1 MEAVVFFIS
10 AAIILA
16 GGVGVI
22 VVRNPVH
29 AALSLVM
36 TLFGV
41 AVLFVNLE
49 AYFLA
54 VVQVIVYAGAIV
66 VLFLFVIMLVG
77 VDKAEDVRSE
87 PLIGQREFAVLA
99 GIGLVALA
107 VIIGFAAG
115 GEVTGTGDEGF
126 EIARAFEDVDDVD
139 NDGIT
144 DETIPPSQGFL
155 DADGE
160 YVEEDS
166 GNTKQLGR
174 LLFTDYVFAFE
185 ITALLL
191 TIAVVGAVVLARRPK
206 GELAPIPEVEPAWP
220 MRPEPSPDA
229 EVTSDVDDADLEADD
244 DASDEAG
251 DESEEASA

>member
-10 AAIILA
+10 AAIIMA

-41 AVLFVNLE
+41 AVLFINLE

-77 VDKAEDVRSE
+77 VDKAEDVGSE
-87 PLIGQREFAVLA
+87 PLVGQRELAVLA
-99 GIGLVALA
+99 GIGLVARA

-115 GEVTGTGDEGF
+115 GEVTGEGEPGF

-139 NDGIT
+139 GDGIT

-206 GELAPIPEVEPAWP
+206 GELEPIPEVEPAWP
-220 MRPEPSPDA
+220 MRPEPEPDA
-229 EVTSDVDDADLEADD
+229 EVTSDVDDADLE
-244 DASDEAG
+244 SDEASDAD
-251 DESEEASA
+251 DEPEPEEASA

>member
-10 AAIILA
+10 AAIIMA

-41 AVLFVNLE
+41 AVLFINLE

-87 PLIGQREFAVLA
+87 PLVGQREFAVLA

-115 GEVTGTGDEGF
+115 GEVTGEGEPGF

-139 NDGIT
+139 GDGIT

-155 DADGE
+155 DANGQ
-160 YVEEDS
+160 YVEQDS

-206 GELAPIPEVEPAWP
+206 GELESIPEVEPAWP
-220 MRPEPSPDA
+220 MRPEPEPDA
-229 EVTSDVDDADLEADD
+229 EVTSDVDDADLE
-244 DASDEAG
+244 SDEASDAD
-251 DESEEASA
+251 DEPEPEEASA